1 METLMNGG
9 DMYADSA
16 PDARPGANATDQT
29 DEEKQFVDSLMRKF
43 YAYKRYRKRYDHK
56 WLDYY
61 KIVRGAQWDARRPK
75 WKNSEVI
82 NFVWQTIQ
90 SQIPLQTDVRPRFSF
105 IAKEPNDRAF
115 ADILDSLAESDFDSF
130 HWARVVFELI
140 FDGWMYGTSHCHMDY
155 DVEADLGIGAPYFET
170 VDNLHCYPH
179 PDCND
184 PNDRESDCFFYVK
197 PTATYKVKA
206 AYPKRAQF
214 IKPDGVD
221 KFSKA
226 RTELTG
232 LNQNW
237 FNSDKNLAE
246 GSYGV
251 NDQTTLDDIER
262 TLVFHCYM
270 KPVDTEETEETEQG
284 EDGTQKTTYVIKKKW
299 PNGRYVVIANGLV
312 LRDGPL
318 PFDDGLIP
326 YAKYNNYILPREYYG
341 VSETEQLESPQS
353 VFNKILCFSLDCL
366 AMTGNPLWI
375 IDSNSEVDAENLVNT
390 PGSVVVKNPGS
401 EVRREA
407 GVGINPTAF
416 SMLDRLTDWFG
427 QVAGQSEFS
436 SGNAEGGVT
445 AASAIEQL
453 IKASRTR
460 IRQKQRNLDDTMTW
474 AGKMY
479 MNRVLQFYT
488 VPKIFRM
495 TAKDGTQFFRKA
507 EVEQTEDG
515 KPMIVYSDYIDDD
528 KGFTQETSQRSVILQ
543 GTLDVTVKTGS
554 ELPYDVAD
562 NERKALALF
571 DRGIIDSE
579 EVLTRLEYPN
589 KEAILERLA
598 VQAQQAAAQQ
608 PA

>member
-1 METLMNGG
+1 MTMETLMNGG
-9 DMYADSA
+9 DMYSDGNPAA
-16 PDARPGANATDQT
+16 IMTDQT
-29 DEEKQFVDSLMRKF
+29 DEEKQYVDSLMRKF

-61 KIVRGAQWDARRPK
+61 KIMRGAQWDSRRPK
-75 WKNSEVI
+75 WKNSEII

-90 SQIPLQTDVRPRFSF
+90 SQLPLQTDVRPRFTF

-115 ADILDSLAESDFDSF
+115 ADILDSLAESDFDTF
-130 HWARVVFELI
+130 HWARVVFEIL
-140 FDGWMYGTSHCHMDY
+140 FDGWVYGTSHAHMDY
-155 DVEADLGIGAPYFET
+155 DAEADLGIGAPYFES

-206 AYPKRAQF
+206 DYPKRAQF
-214 IKPDGVD
+214 IKPDVVD

-226 RTELTG
+226 RTELSG

-237 FNSDKNLAE
+237 FNSDVNLAE
-246 GSYGV
+246 GSYGR
-251 NDQTTLDDIER
+251 NDQSTLDDIER

-270 KPVDTEETEETEQG
+270 KPVDTEETEEKETDQEG
-284 EDGTQKTTYVIKKKW
+284 NEKTTYVIKKKW

-318 PFDDGLIP
+318 PFEDGLIP

-375 IDSNSEVDAENLVNT
+375 IDSNSEVDADNLVNT

-401 EVRREA
+401 EVRREP

-416 SMLDRLTDWFG
+416 TMLDRLTDWFG
-427 QVAGQSEFS
+427 QIAGQSEFS
-436 SGNAEGGVT
+436 QGNAEGGVT

-460 IRQKQRNLDDTMTW
+460 IRQKQRNLDDCMTW
-474 AGKMY
+474 LGKMY
-479 MNRVLQFYT
+479 MNRVLQFYS
-488 VPKIFRM
+488 VPKVFRM
-495 TAKDGTQFFRKA
+495 TNQDGSQFFRKA
-507 EVEQTEDG
+507 EVDRTEDG
-515 KPMIVYSDYIDDD
+515 KPVIFYSDYIDDD
-528 KGFTQETSQRSVILQ
+528 KGNSQESPQRAVILQ

-571 DRGIIDSE
+571 DRGIIDAE

-589 KEAILERLA
+589 KEKILERLA
-598 VQAQQAAAQQ
+598 SQAQQAAAQQ
-608 PA
+608 A